1 MSIKVSEITLREA
14 IEKVNGFAPVK
25 IIFNGVIL
33 YNDYDSEV
41 VVEVLEDGEKV
52 YGEVLPPLGVIPN
65 RLWQFDKYV
74 VTSIKIDIVEF
85 HHSIVTMNGEYC
97 NIEN

>member
-14 IEKVNGFAPVK
+14 IEDVEKFAPVK
-25 IIFNGVIL
+25 IIFNDIVL
-33 YNDYDSEV
+33 YNDFDSEL
-41 VVEVLEDGEKV
+41 EIEDGV
-52 YGEVLPPLGVIPN
+52 YGEILPPLSVIPN

-85 HHSIVTMNGEYC
+85 HHSIVTIQGEYC